1 MRPILI
7 ETFSICWKFWH
18 FQTIYSIN
26 RVGLWFPKATSL
38 SFIFYFYLFHLDFCC
53 VKLETKFW
61 SKTWDGNKTKK
72 WIRLNESGIAL
83 LIEDLKCLP
92 QLTLLI
98 FSWLFSIA
106 LLLVAVRCSTKDTDF
121 SMRVGSLSEVCTKYI
136 LKGGQNLMYHFAIV
150 GKSLHLILTTL
161 YWD

>member
-1 MRPILI
+1 MHLRGYVYFICSILSINLRPILI

-38 SFIFYFYLFHLDFCC
+38 SFIFYLFYLDFCC

-106 LLLVAVRCSTKDTDF
+106 LLMVTVKAVQK
-121 SMRVGSLSEVCTKYI
+121 I
-136 LKGGQNLMYHFAIV
+136 
-150 GKSLHLILTTL
+150 LILAWEWVPCL
-161 YWD
+161 KSVQNIY